1 MINDNENGMVANNN
15 TSNENGRV
23 ENETRNSD
31 SACEISEG
39 KNENRETEDS
49 NSNSENAGG
58 TPLTNDEIRRLM
70 NHSEFNINSGFNSEA
85 LNKLM
90 NQPSPDTKALLDRVS
105 NIIEIQD
112 GNIQRAYTKI
122 GNLENQIT
130 ALRVISKFNSIIAI
144 ASIIVAIVAIILG

>member
-1 MINDNENGMVANNN
+1 MMNEENNMVANND
-15 TSNENGRV
+15 TSNENGLV
-23 ENETRNSD
+23 ENETRSSD
-31 SACEISEG
+31 STSEDNEG

-49 NSNSENAGG
+49 NSDSENSGG
-58 TPLTNDEIRRLM
+58 APLTNDEIRNLM
-70 NHSEFNINSGFNSEA
+70 NHGGFNNGMNPEA
-85 LNKLM
+85 LNRLI

-112 GNIQRAYTKI
+112 GNIQRAYSKI

-130 ALRVISKFNSIIAI
+130 ALKVVSKFNSIIAI

>member
-1 MINDNENGMVANNN
+1 MNDKENGMVANND
-15 TSNENGRV
+15 TSNENRLV

-31 SACEISEG
+31 STSEDNEG

-49 NSNSENAGG
+49 NRDSENSGG
-58 TPLTNDEIRRLM
+58 STLTNDEIRNLM
-70 NHSEFNINSGFNSEA
+70 SHGGFNSGINPEA

-112 GNIQRAYTKI
+112 GNIQRAYNKI

-130 ALRVISKFNSIIAI
+130 ALKVVSKFNSIIAI

>member
-1 MINDNENGMVANNN
+1 MMNDNENNIVNNDAIN
-15 TSNENGRV
+15 KDGSV
-23 ENETRNSD
+23 ENE
-31 SACEISEG
+31 
-39 KNENRETEDS
+39 
-49 NSNSENAGG
+49 GG
-58 TPLTNDEIRRLM
+58 APLTNDEIRKLM
-70 NHSEFNINSGFNSEA
+70 SNGGFNNGINPEA

-130 ALRVISKFNSIIAI
+130 ALKVVSKFNSIIAI

>member
-1 MINDNENGMVANNN
+1 MNDKENGMVANND
-15 TSNENGRV
+15 TSNENRFV

-31 SACEISEG
+31 STSEANKE

-49 NSNSENAGG
+49 NSDSENSGG
-58 TPLTNDEIRRLM
+58 STLTNDEIRNLM
-70 NHSEFNINSGFNSEA
+70 SHGGFNSGINPEA

-112 GNIQRAYTKI
+112 GNIQRAYNKI

-130 ALRVISKFNSIIAI
+130 ALKVVSKFNSIIAI
-144 ASIIVAIVAIILG
+144 ASIIVAIISIILG

>member
-1 MINDNENGMVANNN
+1 MNDKENGMVVNND
-15 TSNENGRV
+15 TSNENRLV

-31 SACEISEG
+31 STSEANKG

-49 NSNSENAGG
+49 NRDSENSGG
-58 TPLTNDEIRRLM
+58 STLTNDEIRNLM
-70 NHSEFNINSGFNSEA
+70 SHGGFNSGINPEA

-112 GNIQRAYTKI
+112 GNIQRAYNKI

-130 ALRVISKFNSIIAI
+130 ALKVVSKFNSIIAI
-144 ASIIVAIVAIILG
+144 ASIIVAIVAIILS

>member
-1 MINDNENGMVANNN
+1 MMNDNENNIVNNDTIN
-15 TSNENGRV
+15 KDGSV
-23 ENETRNSD
+23 ENE
-31 SACEISEG
+31 
-39 KNENRETEDS
+39 
-49 NSNSENAGG
+49 GG
-58 TPLTNDEIRRLM
+58 APLTNDEIRKLM
-70 NHSEFNINSGFNSEA
+70 SNGGFNNGINPEA

-130 ALRVISKFNSIIAI
+130 ALKVVSKFNSIIAI

>member
-1 MINDNENGMVANNN
+1 MNDKENGMVANND
-15 TSNENGRV
+15 TSNENRLV

-31 SACEISEG
+31 STSEANKG

-49 NSNSENAGG
+49 NINSENSGG
-58 TPLTNDEIRRLM
+58 STLTNDEIRNLM
-70 NHSEFNINSGFNSEA
+70 SHGGFNSGINPEA

-90 NQPSPDTKALLDRVS
+90 NQPSPDTKALLDRIS

-112 GNIQRAYTKI
+112 GNIQRAYNKI

-130 ALRVISKFNSIIAI
+130 ALKVVSKFNSIIDRK
-144 ASIIVAIVAIILG
+144 SVV

>member
-1 MINDNENGMVANNN
+1 MNDKENGMVVNND
-15 TSNENGRV
+15 TSNENGFV

-31 SACEISEG
+31 STSEANKG

-49 NSNSENAGG
+49 NSDSENSGG
-58 TPLTNDEIRRLM
+58 STLTNDEIRNLM
-70 NHSEFNINSGFNSEA
+70 SHGGFNSGINPEA

-90 NQPSPDTKALLDRVS
+90 NQPSPDTKALLDRIS

-112 GNIQRAYTKI
+112 GNIQRAYIKI

-130 ALRVISKFNSIIAI
+130 ALKVVSKFNSIIAI

>member
-1 MINDNENGMVANNN
+1 MNDKENGMVANND
-15 TSNENGRV
+15 TSNENRLV

-31 SACEISEG
+31 STSEANKG

-49 NSNSENAGG
+49 NSNSENSGG
-58 TPLTNDEIRRLM
+58 STLTNDEIRNLM
-70 NHSEFNINSGFNSEA
+70 SHGGFNSGINPEA

-90 NQPSPDTKALLDRVS
+90 NQPSPDTKALLDRIS

-112 GNIQRAYTKI
+112 GNIQRAYNKI

-130 ALRVISKFNSIIAI
+130 ALKVVSKFNSIIAI

>member
-1 MINDNENGMVANNN
+1 MMNDKENGMVVNND
-15 TSNENGRV
+15 TSNENGFV

-31 SACEISEG
+31 STSEANKG

-49 NSNSENAGG
+49 NSDSENSGG
-58 TPLTNDEIRRLM
+58 STLTNDEIRNLM
-70 NHSEFNINSGFNSEA
+70 SHGGFNSGINPEA

-90 NQPSPDTKALLDRVS
+90 NQPSPDTKALLDRIS

-112 GNIQRAYTKI
+112 GNIQRAYNKI

-130 ALRVISKFNSIIAI
+130 ALKVVSKFNSIIAI

>member
-1 MINDNENGMVANNN
+1 MNDKENSMVANND
-15 TSNENGRV
+15 TSNENRLV

-31 SACEISEG
+31 STSEDNEG

-49 NSNSENAGG
+49 NRDSENSGG
-58 TPLTNDEIRRLM
+58 STLTNDEIRNLM
-70 NHSEFNINSGFNSEA
+70 SHGGFNSGINPEA

-90 NQPSPDTKALLDRVS
+90 NQPSPDTKALLDRIS

-112 GNIQRAYTKI
+112 GNIQRAYNKI

-130 ALRVISKFNSIIAI
+130 ALKVVSKFNSIIAI
-144 ASIIVAIVAIILG
+144 ASIIVAIVSIILG

>member
-1 MINDNENGMVANNN
+1 MNDKENGMVANND
-15 TSNENGRV
+15 TSNENGFV

-31 SACEISEG
+31 STSEANKG
-39 KNENRETEDS
+39 KNENRETE
-49 NSNSENAGG
+49 NSNRDSENSGG
-58 TPLTNDEIRRLM
+58 STLTNDEIRNLM
-70 NHSEFNINSGFNSEA
+70 SHGGFNSGINPEA

-112 GNIQRAYTKI
+112 GNIQRAYNKI

-130 ALRVISKFNSIIAI
+130 ALKVVSKFNSIIAI

>member
-1 MINDNENGMVANNN
+1 MNDKENGMVVNND
-15 TSNENGRV
+15 TSNENRLV

-31 SACEISEG
+31 STSEANKG

-49 NSNSENAGG
+49 NRDSENSGG
-58 TPLTNDEIRRLM
+58 STLTNDEIRNLM
-70 NHSEFNINSGFNSEA
+70 SHGGFNSGINPEA

-112 GNIQRAYTKI
+112 GNIQRAYNKI

-130 ALRVISKFNSIIAI
+130 ALKVVSKFNSIIAI

>member
-1 MINDNENGMVANNN
+1 MNDKENGMVANND
-15 TSNENGRV
+15 TSNENGFV

-31 SACEISEG
+31 STSEANKG

-49 NSNSENAGG
+49 NRDYENSGG
-58 TPLTNDEIRRLM
+58 STLTNDEIRNLM
-70 NHSEFNINSGFNSEA
+70 SHGGFNSGINPEA

-112 GNIQRAYTKI
+112 GNIQRAYNKI

-130 ALRVISKFNSIIAI
+130 ALKVVSKFNSIIAI

>member
-1 MINDNENGMVANNN
+1 MMNDKENGMVVNND
-15 TSNENGRV
+15 TSNENRLV

-31 SACEISEG
+31 STSEANKG
-39 KNENRETEDS
+39 KNENRETE
-49 NSNSENAGG
+49 NSNSDSENSGG
-58 TPLTNDEIRRLM
+58 STLTNDEIRNLM
-70 NHSEFNINSGFNSEA
+70 SHGGFNSGINPEA

-112 GNIQRAYTKI
+112 GNIQRAYNKI

-130 ALRVISKFNSIIAI
+130 ALKVVSKFNSIIAI

>member
-1 MINDNENGMVANNN
+1 MNDKENGMVANND
-15 TSNENGRV
+15 TSNENRLV

-31 SACEISEG
+31 FTSEANKG

-49 NSNSENAGG
+49 NRDSENSGG
-58 TPLTNDEIRRLM
+58 STLTNDEIRNLM
-70 NHSEFNINSGFNSEA
+70 SHGGFNSGINPEA

-112 GNIQRAYTKI
+112 GNIQRAYNKI

-130 ALRVISKFNSIIAI
+130 ALKVVSKFNSIIAI

>member
-1 MINDNENGMVANNN
+1 MNDKENGMVANND
-15 TSNENGRV
+15 TSNENRLV

-31 SACEISEG
+31 YTSEDNEG

-49 NSNSENAGG
+49 NSDSENSGG
-58 TPLTNDEIRRLM
+58 STLTNDEIRNLM
-70 NHSEFNINSGFNSEA
+70 SHGGFNSGINPEA

-112 GNIQRAYTKI
+112 GNIQRAYNKI

-130 ALRVISKFNSIIAI
+130 ALKVVSKFNSIIAI

>member
-1 MINDNENGMVANNN
+1 MNDKENGMVANND
-15 TSNENGRV
+15 TSNENRLV

-31 SACEISEG
+31 STSEVNKG

-49 NSNSENAGG
+49 NSDSENSGG
-58 TPLTNDEIRRLM
+58 STLTNDEIRNLM
-70 NHSEFNINSGFNSEA
+70 SHGGFNSGINPEA

-112 GNIQRAYTKI
+112 GNIQRAYNKI

-130 ALRVISKFNSIIAI
+130 DLKVVSKFNSIIAI

>member
-1 MINDNENGMVANNN
+1 MNDKENGMVANND
-15 TSNENGRV
+15 TSNENGLV

-31 SACEISEG
+31 STSEANKG

-49 NSNSENAGG
+49 NRDSENSGG
-58 TPLTNDEIRRLM
+58 STLTNDEIRNLM
-70 NHSEFNINSGFNSEA
+70 SHGGFNSGINPEA

-112 GNIQRAYTKI
+112 GNIQRAYNKI

-130 ALRVISKFNSIIAI
+130 ALKVVSKFNSIIAI
-144 ASIIVAIVAIILG
+144 ASIIVAIIAIILG

>member
-1 MINDNENGMVANNN
+1 MNDNENGMVANND
-15 TSNENGRV
+15 TSNENRLV

-31 SACEISEG
+31 STSEANKG

-49 NSNSENAGG
+49 NRDSENSGRS
-58 TPLTNDEIRRLM
+58 TLTNDEIRNLM
-70 NHSEFNINSGFNSEA
+70 SHGGFNSGINPEA

-90 NQPSPDTKALLDRVS
+90 NQPSPDTKALLDRIS

-112 GNIQRAYTKI
+112 GNIQRAYNKI

-130 ALRVISKFNSIIAI
+130 ALKVVSKFNSIIAI

>member
-1 MINDNENGMVANNN
+1 MMNDKENGMVANNN
-15 TSNENGRV
+15 TSNENGLV

-31 SACEISEG
+31 STYEANKG
-39 KNENRETEDS
+39 KKENRETEDS
-49 NSNSENAGG
+49 NSDSENSGG
-58 TPLTNDEIRRLM
+58 STLTNDEIRNLM
-70 NHSEFNINSGFNSEA
+70 SHGGFNSGINPEA

-112 GNIQRAYTKI
+112 GNIQRAYNKI

-130 ALRVISKFNSIIAI
+130 ALKVVSKFNSIIAI
-144 ASIIVAIVAIILG
+144 VSIIVAIVSIILG

>member
-1 MINDNENGMVANNN
+1 MMNDKENGMVANND
-15 TSNENGRV
+15 TSNENGLV

-31 SACEISEG
+31 STSEANKG

-49 NSNSENAGG
+49 NRDSENSGG
-58 TPLTNDEIRRLM
+58 STLTNDEIRNLM
-70 NHSEFNINSGFNSEA
+70 SHGGFNSGINPEA

-112 GNIQRAYTKI
+112 GNIQRAYNKI

-130 ALRVISKFNSIIAI
+130 ALKVVSKFNSIIAI

>member
-1 MINDNENGMVANNN
+1 MMNDKENGMVANND
-15 TSNENGRV
+15 TSNENGLV

-31 SACEISEG
+31 STSEVNKG

-49 NSNSENAGG
+49 NRDSENSGG
-58 TPLTNDEIRRLM
+58 STLTNDEIRNLM
-70 NHSEFNINSGFNSEA
+70 SHGGFNSGINPEA

-112 GNIQRAYTKI
+112 GNIQRAYNKI

-130 ALRVISKFNSIIAI
+130 ALKVVSKFNSIIAI

>member
-1 MINDNENGMVANNN
+1 MMNDKENGMVANND
-15 TSNENGRV
+15 TSNENRLV

-31 SACEISEG
+31 STSEDNKG

-49 NSNSENAGG
+49 NRDSENSGG
-58 TPLTNDEIRRLM
+58 STLTNDEIRNLM
-70 NHSEFNINSGFNSEA
+70 SHGGFNSGINPEA

-112 GNIQRAYTKI
+112 GNIQRAYNKI

-130 ALRVISKFNSIIAI
+130 ALKVVSKFNSIIAI
-144 ASIIVAIVAIILG
+144 ASIIVAIVSIILG

>member
-1 MINDNENGMVANNN
+1 MNDKENGMVANND
-15 TSNENGRV
+15 TSNENRLV

-31 SACEISEG
+31 STYEANKG

-49 NSNSENAGG
+49 NRDSENSGG
-58 TPLTNDEIRRLM
+58 STLTNDEIRNLM
-70 NHSEFNINSGFNSEA
+70 SHGGFNSGINPEA

-90 NQPSPDTKALLDRVS
+90 NQPSPDTKALLDRIS

-112 GNIQRAYTKI
+112 GNIQRAYNKI

-130 ALRVISKFNSIIAI
+130 ALKVVSKFNSIIAI
-144 ASIIVAIVAIILG
+144 ASIIVAIIAIILG

>member
-1 MINDNENGMVANNN
+1 MNDKENGMVANND
-15 TSNENGRV
+15 TSNENGFV

-31 SACEISEG
+31 STSEANKG
-39 KNENRETEDS
+39 KNENRKTEDS
-49 NSNSENAGG
+49 NSDSENSGG
-58 TPLTNDEIRRLM
+58 STLTNDEIRNLM
-70 NHSEFNINSGFNSEA
+70 SHGGFNSGINPEA

-112 GNIQRAYTKI
+112 GNIQRAYNKI

-130 ALRVISKFNSIIAI
+130 ALKVVSKFNSIIAI

>member
-1 MINDNENGMVANNN
+1 MNEENNMVTNNDTTNENGFA
-15 TSNENGRV
+15 
-23 ENETRNSD
+23 ENEIRSSD
-31 SACEISEG
+31 S
-39 KNENRETEDS
+39 T
-49 NSNSENAGG
+49 SENEEG
-58 TPLTNDEIRRLM
+58 TLLTNDEIRNLM
-70 NHSEFNINSGFNSEA
+70 SHGGFNNGINPEA

-130 ALRVISKFNSIIAI
+130 ALKVVSKFNSIIAI

>member
-1 MINDNENGMVANNN
+1 MNDKENGMVANND
-15 TSNENGRV
+15 TSNENRLV

-31 SACEISEG
+31 STSEVNKR

-49 NSNSENAGG
+49 NSNSENSGG
-58 TPLTNDEIRRLM
+58 STLTNDEIRNLM
-70 NHSEFNINSGFNSEA
+70 SHGGFNSGINPEA

-112 GNIQRAYTKI
+112 GNIQRAYNKI

-130 ALRVISKFNSIIAI
+130 ALKVVSKFNSIIAI

>member
-1 MINDNENGMVANNN
+1 MMNDKENSMVANND
-15 TSNENGRV
+15 TSNENGFV

-31 SACEISEG
+31 STSEANKG
-39 KNENRETEDS
+39 KNENRETENS
-49 NSNSENAGG
+49 NSNSENSGG
-58 TPLTNDEIRRLM
+58 STLTNDEIRNLM
-70 NHSEFNINSGFNSEA
+70 SHGGFNSGINPEA

-112 GNIQRAYTKI
+112 GNIQRAYNKI

-130 ALRVISKFNSIIAI
+130 ALKVVSKFNSIIAI
-144 ASIIVAIVAIILG
+144 VSIIVAIVSIILG

>member
-1 MINDNENGMVANNN
+1 MNDKENGMVANND
-15 TSNENGRV
+15 TSNENGFV

-31 SACEISEG
+31 STSEANKG

-49 NSNSENAGG
+49 NRDFENSGG
-58 TPLTNDEIRRLM
+58 STLTNDEIR
-70 NHSEFNINSGFNSEA
+70 NIMSHGGFNSGINPEA

-112 GNIQRAYTKI
+112 GNIQRAYNKI

-130 ALRVISKFNSIIAI
+130 ALKVVSKFNSIIAI

>member
-1 MINDNENGMVANNN
+1 MMNDKENGMVANND
-15 TSNENGRV
+15 TSNENRLV

-31 SACEISEG
+31 STSEANKG

-49 NSNSENAGG
+49 NSNSENSGG
-58 TPLTNDEIRRLM
+58 STLTNDEIRNLM
-70 NHSEFNINSGFNSEA
+70 SHGGFNSGINPEA

-112 GNIQRAYTKI
+112 GNIQRAYNKI

-130 ALRVISKFNSIIAI
+130 ALKVVSKFNSIIAI
-144 ASIIVAIVAIILG
+144 ASIIVAIVSIILG

>member
-1 MINDNENGMVANNN
+1 MNDKENGMVANND
-15 TSNENGRV
+15 TSNENRLV

-31 SACEISEG
+31 STSEDNKG

-49 NSNSENAGG
+49 NRDSENSGG
-58 TPLTNDEIRRLM
+58 STLTNDEIRNLM
-70 NHSEFNINSGFNSEA
+70 SHGGFNSGINPEA

-112 GNIQRAYTKI
+112 GNIQRAYNKI

-130 ALRVISKFNSIIAI
+130 ALKVVSKFNSIIAI

>member
-1 MINDNENGMVANNN
+1 MNDKENGMVDNND
-15 TSNENGRV
+15 TSNENRLV

-31 SACEISEG
+31 STSEANKG
-39 KNENRETEDS
+39 KNENRETE
-49 NSNSENAGG
+49 NSNSDSENSGG
-58 TPLTNDEIRRLM
+58 STLTNDEIRNLM
-70 NHSEFNINSGFNSEA
+70 SHGGFNSGINPEA

-90 NQPSPDTKALLDRVS
+90 NQPSPDTKALFDRVS

-112 GNIQRAYTKI
+112 GNIQRAYNKI

-130 ALRVISKFNSIIAI
+130 ALKVVSKFNSIIAI

>member
-1 MINDNENGMVANNN
+1 MMNDNENNIVNNDTIN
-15 TSNENGRV
+15 KDGSV
-23 ENETRNSD
+23 ENE
-31 SACEISEG
+31 
-39 KNENRETEDS
+39 
-49 NSNSENAGG
+49 GG
-58 TPLTNDEIRRLM
+58 APLTNDEIRKLM
-70 NHSEFNINSGFNSEA
+70 SNGGFNNGINPEA

-90 NQPSPDTKALLDRVS
+90 NQPSPDTKALFDRVS

-130 ALRVISKFNSIIAI
+130 ALKVVSKFNSIIAI

>member
-1 MINDNENGMVANNN
+1 MNEENNMVTNNDTINENGFA
-15 TSNENGRV
+15 
-23 ENETRNSD
+23 ENEIRSSD
-31 SACEISEG
+31 STSESEG
-39 KNENRETEDS
+39 
-49 NSNSENAGG
+49 G
-58 TPLTNDEIRRLM
+58 TLLTNDEIRNLM
-70 NHSEFNINSGFNSEA
+70 SHGGFNNGINPEA

-130 ALRVISKFNSIIAI
+130 ALRVVSKFNSIIAI
-144 ASIIVAIVAIILG
+144 SSIIVAIVAIILG

>member
-1 MINDNENGMVANNN
+1 MNGENNMVANND
-15 TSNENGRV
+15 TSNENGLV
-23 ENETRNSD
+23 ENETRSSD
-31 SACEISEG
+31 STSEDNEG

-49 NSNSENAGG
+49 NNDSENSGG
-58 TPLTNDEIRRLM
+58 SPLTNDEIRNLM
-70 NHSEFNINSGFNSEA
+70 SHGGFNNGMNPEA
-85 LNKLM
+85 LNRLM
-90 NQPSPDTKALLDRVS
+90 NQPGPDTKALLDRVS

-130 ALRVISKFNSIIAI
+130 ALRVASKFNNIIAI

>member
-1 MINDNENGMVANNN
+1 MNDKENGMGANND
-15 TSNENGRV
+15 TSNENRFV

-31 SACEISEG
+31 STSEANKG

-49 NSNSENAGG
+49 NSDSENSGG
-58 TPLTNDEIRRLM
+58 STLTNDEIRNLM
-70 NHSEFNINSGFNSEA
+70 SHGGFNSGINPEA

-112 GNIQRAYTKI
+112 GNIQRAYNKI

-130 ALRVISKFNSIIAI
+130 ALKVVSKFNSIIAI
-144 ASIIVAIVAIILG
+144 ASIIVAIISIILG